1 MFKKEDLETS
11 RIRSAIRNM
20 KAILHTKY
28 GPPDELQLKEVEK
41 PVPKDNEVLIKIHA
55 TTVTTSDCNV
65 RNFTFVPKSF
75 MFFARIMFGFKKPKI
90 NILGIDLAG
99 EIEAVGINVK
109 RFKEFDQ
116 VFGSPGASF
125 GAHAEYI
132 CLPEKSALAKKPA
145 NMTYE
150 EAAAIPLAGNTALFF
165 IRDLGEI
172 QAGQKILIHGA
183 SGAIGTYAVQLAKY
197 YGAEVT
203 GLCSSTNVEM
213 VKSLGADKVIDYT
226 KEDFTKS
233 KERYDFIFD
242 VVGKTTFSQ
251 CKGLLKQKGIYLE
264 NMLELKD
271 ILKMMW
277 TSIIGGKKIK
287 GGVSKESVKNLN
299 FFSELIESEKLKPV
313 IDRSYPL
320 EQTAE
325 AFQYVEQGHK
335 KGNVIIT
342 IKQNS
347 SA

>member
-1 MFKKEDLETS
+1 
-11 RIRSAIRNM
+11 M

-41 PVPKDNEVLIKIHA
+41 PIPKNNEVLIKIYG
-55 TTVTTSDCNV
+55 TTVTTTDCNA

-75 MFFARIMFGFKKPKI
+75 LLIAKMMFGFRKPKI
-90 NILGIDLAG
+90 NILGVDLAG
-99 EIEAVGINVK
+99 EIEAVGQDVK
-109 RFKEFDQ
+109 LFKEGDQ
-116 VFGSPGASF
+116 VFGSPGNKF
-125 GAHAEYI
+125 GGHAEYI
-132 CLPEKSALAKKPA
+132 CIAEDGVLAIKPA

-165 IRDLGEI
+165 IRDLGKV

-203 GLCSSTNVEM
+203 GVCSATNAEM

-233 KERYDFIFD
+233 DETYDVIFD
-242 VVGKTTFSQ
+242 VVGKITFSQ
-251 CKGLLKQKGIYLE
+251 CKNSLKQKGIYLE
-264 NMLELKD
+264 NLLELQD
-271 ILKMMW
+271 ILKMIW

-287 GGVSKESVKNLN
+287 GGVSIESVENLN
-299 FFSELIESEKLKPV
+299 FFLELIESGKLKPV

-325 AFQYVEQGHK
+325 AFRYVEKGHK
-335 KGNVIIT
+335 KGTVVIT
-342 IKQNS
+342 VAHDDKT
-347 SA
+347 